1 MPVIKNNKRL
11 DNDNSIYKASRT
23 VAKRQLKNMLPP
35 SVQSETGDN
44 NLQNPVITSAQNSGN
59 PDTQELVSKLS
70 LNLSD
75 INGLLKSLK
84 LVGKDNEHPVPSHVA
99 SKVLSSNQSQ
109 SDVSQSSPRGDY
121 TEEASPVKK
130 RRRITQG
137 VLSAGSRGL
146 GAEGNHPKGLSG
158 GARKPKTKSVEDK
171 EPKLADGVSLPEANQ
186 MVTKLKGG
194 AFTEKQLERLR
205 KQHEKVDKYQEA
217 IDTIKEHIDLL
228 QKQLLTEKKEK
239 QKEQVRADIEEN
251 KKKIEAIKSSKKTLE
266 RKIKKEKEDEDW
278 TDKYRENLKKQDE
291 EAKKKQEDEKKK
303 PEGKEEPKPEHKPKK
318 HPLGKEKVG
327 DDLLRDARFKN
338 DYHRSQED
346 VEKFI
351 TNNQQS
357 EENDKKLKRKLDYL
371 NELADYFDEAHW
383 GFPGGHFGQMAPGE
397 GKEEHLPEE
406 PKQEEEEQP
415 LYQEQS
421 QEENIP
427 ELPEED
433 EDSIPDVQEPE
444 ALPSD
449 VESSSDEDA
458 SPSDGEETTSS
469 NGESSSDE
477 EEDVPQ
483 FDYSGVSKSTIL
495 VILGQL
501 KSLIKQGDILLKKIV
516 NNNIQSSSRDLDTI
530 TDEVTELIKLKD
542 FLLGHLGQIKA
553 KGQELG
559 NYLQNILSSIL
570 GGYIE
575 NLTTYLKRYAQ
586 LNREQINGIS
596 QEGGLLQRTPNSE
609 GIVYRKQINGTGEIL
624 SDAVRRINK
633 FDKKYLL

>member
-146 GAEGNHPKGLSG
+146 SG

-171 EPKLADGVSLPEANQ
+171 EPKLADGVS
-186 MVTKLKGG
+186 TKLKGG

-338 DYHRSQED
+338 DYQRAQED

-351 TNNQQS
+351 INNQQS

-469 NGESSSDE
+469 NGESSSDEE

>member
-1 MPVIKNNKRL
+1 M
-11 DNDNSIYKASRT
+11 
-23 VAKRQLKNMLPP
+23 
-35 SVQSETGDN
+35 
-44 NLQNPVITSAQNSGN
+44 
-59 PDTQELVSKLS
+59 
-70 LNLSD
+70 
-75 INGLLKSLK
+75 
-84 LVGKDNEHPVPSHVA
+84 
-99 SKVLSSNQSQ
+99 
-109 SDVSQSSPRGDY
+109 
-121 TEEASPVKK
+121 KK
-130 RRRITQG
+130 I
-137 VLSAGSRGL
+137 
-146 GAEGNHPKGLSG
+146 
-158 GARKPKTKSVEDK
+158 
-171 EPKLADGVSLPEANQ
+171 
-186 MVTKLKGG
+186 
-194 AFTEKQLERLR
+194 
-205 KQHEKVDKYQEA
+205 
-217 IDTIKEHIDLL
+217 
-228 QKQLLTEKKEK
+228 
-239 QKEQVRADIEEN
+239 

-338 DYHRSQED
+338 DYQRAQED

-351 TNNQQS
+351 INNQQS

-383 GFPGGHFGQMAPGE
+383 GFPGGHFGQIAPGEDE

-406 PKQEEEEQP
+406 PKQEEQP

-469 NGESSSDE
+469 NGESSSDEE

>member
-1 MPVIKNNKRL
+1 M
-11 DNDNSIYKASRT
+11 
-23 VAKRQLKNMLPP
+23 
-35 SVQSETGDN
+35 
-44 NLQNPVITSAQNSGN
+44 
-59 PDTQELVSKLS
+59 
-70 LNLSD
+70 
-75 INGLLKSLK
+75 
-84 LVGKDNEHPVPSHVA
+84 
-99 SKVLSSNQSQ
+99 
-109 SDVSQSSPRGDY
+109 
-121 TEEASPVKK
+121 
-130 RRRITQG
+130 
-137 VLSAGSRGL
+137 
-146 GAEGNHPKGLSG
+146 
-158 GARKPKTKSVEDK
+158 
-171 EPKLADGVSLPEANQ
+171 
-186 MVTKLKGG
+186 
-194 AFTEKQLERLR
+194 R
-205 KQHEKVDKYQEA
+205 KQHEKVDKYQER
-217 IDTIKEHIDLL
+217 IDTIQEHNDLL

-251 KKKIEAIKSSKKTLE
+251 KKKIESIKSSKKTLE

-278 TDKYRENLKKQDE
+278 TDKYRENLKKQ
-291 EAKKKQEDEKKK
+291 EDEKKK
-303 PEGKEEPKPEHKPKK
+303 QEGKPEKEEPKPEKEDKKK
-318 HPLGKEKVG
+318 HPLGKEKAG
-327 DDLLRDARFKN
+327 DDELRDARFKN
-338 DYHRSQED
+338 DYQRAQED

-371 NELADYFDEAHW
+371 NELADYFNEANW
-383 GFPGGHFGQMAPGE
+383 GFPGGHFGQMAPGEDE

-415 LYQEQS
+415 LYQPSGFASGQY

-427 ELPEED
+427 EPPEDD
-433 EDSIPDVQEPE
+433 EDSIPE
-444 ALPSD
+444 AE
-449 VESSSDEDA
+449 ESSSGYEEEA
-458 SPSDGEETTSS
+458 SPSDGEEETTSS
-469 NGESSSDE
+469 DGD

-501 KSLIKQGDILLKKIV
+501 KSLIKQGDIILKKIV

-596 QEGGLLQRTPNSE
+596 QEPTEGGIIYREKVFYSGIKGTP
-609 GIVYRKQINGTGEIL
+609 VIL